1 MIAISN
7 VSGKVHA
14 YANTSLYYRSKKC
27 HTYVCPL
34 SKHHVMLYLKKHGA
48 EKYICSM
55 LDRIVLKEVVAELK
69 TQKSACIC

>member
-1 MIAISN
+1 MHMLIPVYIT
-7 VSGKVHA
+7 VQ
-14 YANTSLYYRSKKC
+14 KKC